1 MYVCL
6 LDLTKAFDHVKHHT
20 LFKKL
25 SSKVPAIF
33 LRLIMIIYLCQTGNV
48 KWDNSYSS
56 NFSVTNGVRQGAV
69 ASPLYFNV
77 YLDDLFL
84 SIKESGLGCHIGNY
98 FYGLFGFADDC
109 ALLSPSR
116 QGLQSMLDICS
127 KYFSDHGIKI
137 SVNVIV
143 EKSKTKC
150 MAFNVN
156 IVPAM
161 LSLYDLSLPW
171 VSTAVHLGHTF
182 TTAEDTSAD
191 ILSSKGLFNSK
202 VHEFRQEFGDQHPV
216 VFIKLVQIYLTSMY
230 GSNLW
235 DLYHPSAN
243 KLFSAWNSMIKY
255 TYNLPF
261 ATHKQILYNIT
272 EQTHL
277 RVSIIRR
284 FVNFYKKLS
293 LCSKP
298 EIINLF
304 YLQRN
309 DVRSVFG
316 RNIANICHEFNTNNM
331 LDIKPRDICM
341 PAPTDDSLTWLL
353 PLLNDLILL
362 RNDPRCDIP
371 TNDILCMINDICCR

>member
-1 MYVCL
+1 
-6 LDLTKAFDHVKHHT
+6 
-20 LFKKL
+20 
-25 SSKVPAIF
+25 
-33 LRLIMIIYLCQTGNV
+33 
-48 KWDNSYSS
+48 
-56 NFSVTNGVRQGAV
+56 
-69 ASPLYFNV
+69 
-77 YLDDLFL
+77 
-84 SIKESGLGCHIGNY
+84 
-98 FYGLFGFADDC
+98 
-109 ALLSPSR
+109 
-116 QGLQSMLDICS
+116 
-127 KYFSDHGIKI
+127 
-137 SVNVIV
+137 
-143 EKSKTKC
+143 
-150 MAFNVN
+150 
-156 IVPAM
+156 
-161 LSLYDLSLPW
+161 
-171 VSTAVHLGHTF
+171 
-182 TTAEDTSAD
+182 
-191 ILSSKGLFNSK
+191 
-202 VHEFRQEFGDQHPV
+202 
-216 VFIKLVQIYLTSMY
+216 MY

-243 KLFSAWNSMIKY
+243 KLFSAWNYMIKY
-255 TYNLPF
+255 MYNLPF